1 MTTHV
6 LVLSDIFGACSGLE
20 RLLAD
25 LRQSGATLHL
35 VDPYQGKAQQF
46 AGEAQAYDA
55 YIAQC
60 GHDNYAVIAAQAL
73 QRSGQPYD
81 IALGFSAGATALW
94 RALATCDSAQVKQ
107 AILFYPGQIHQHLA
121 LQPQLAT
128 EVIFGHSEPHF
139 DVASVCTQ
147 LQTKPGVSAQ
157 PTRFTHGFMNP
168 SSKAFDEQGYKQ
180 YARLILRSL
189 HGNAATEPAK
199 SRAKQKV
206 KTVDRDLLAYIKK
219 PAAEAGYIDV
229 VTASKSGLSYIYQ
242 GEHWVRKMPAFYCGK
257 CRNNKG
263 EEIQISPL
271 SRHYSVKDQAE
282 LFVTDAAKQRYQLWL
297 MKKLKQSRESS
308 QTDGS

>member
-1 MTTHV
+1 MTTRV

-35 VDPYQGKAQQF
+35 VDPYEGKAQQF

-73 QRSGQPYD
+73 QRSAQPYD

-107 AILFYPGQIHQHLA
+107 AILFYPGQIHRHLA
-121 LQPQLAT
+121 LKPQVPT
-128 EVIFGHSEPHF
+128 QVIFGHSEPHF
-139 DVASVCTQ
+139 DVASVCAQ

-168 SSKAFDEQGYKQ
+168 SSSAFDEQGYKQ
-180 YARLILRSL
+180 YVRLIMRTLQ
-189 HGNAATEPAK
+189 GNVATEPAK
-199 SRAKQKV
+199 
-206 KTVDRDLLAYIKK
+206 
-219 PAAEAGYIDV
+219 G
-229 VTASKSGLSYIYQ
+229 
-242 GEHWVRKMPAFYCGK
+242 
-257 CRNNKG
+257 
-263 EEIQISPL
+263 
-271 SRHYSVKDQAE
+271 
-282 LFVTDAAKQRYQLWL
+282 
-297 MKKLKQSRESS
+297 
-308 QTDGS
+308 